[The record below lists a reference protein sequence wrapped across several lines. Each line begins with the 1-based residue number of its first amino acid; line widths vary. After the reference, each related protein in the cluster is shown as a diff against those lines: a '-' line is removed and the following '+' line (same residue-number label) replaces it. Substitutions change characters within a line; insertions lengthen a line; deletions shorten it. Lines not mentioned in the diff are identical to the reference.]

1 MNDTAIVTDS
11 VKRFKWVGTRPIR
24 PDGIPKVTGR
34 AQYGA
39 DLKLPGMIYGKVLR
53 SPHAHARILSI
64 DTSAA
69 EKLPGVKAVMTAADL
84 PQQKFDYIGPERV
97 AVNFWHVTRNIMAR
111 EKALYEGHA
120 IAAVAAISNSI
131 AEQACALIKVEYEVL
146 PHVIDVDEA
155 MAPDA
160 PLLFEDMIT
169 RGVEPVP
176 TKPSNISKR
185 LAFAMGDVDA
195 GFAASDLVIEH
206 AFKTAAVH
214 QAYIEPHAC
223 VAKFEADGQC
233 EIWSSSQ
240 GHFQMRALTA
250 QIMGKALGDLR
261 VIPAEIGGGFGGK
274 TVTYLEPLAAT
285 LSKKSGLPV
294 RLTMSREE
302 VFRASG
308 PTSGSSMWVKV
319 GVKNDGTIVA
329 VDGIFKFQ
337 AGAFPG
343 SPVMNGCLCAYAPYD
358 IPNQRA
364 VGWDVVSNRPKAA
377 AYRAPGS
384 PISAFAVESVL
395 DMCAKKLGIDPLAL
409 RLKNACRIGTP
420 TLAGPKHAHA
430 GYIETLEALQK
441 HPAYAV
447 KLGPNQGRGV
457 ASGYWFNGGGESSAT
472 LQINAD
478 GTILIATGS
487 PDIGGS
493 RASMAI
499 MTAETLG
506 VDYNQ
511 VRAIVA
517 DTASV
522 GYTHVTGGSR
532 VTFAT
537 GTAVVNAT
545 KTAIK
550 ILCERAAMI
559 WGVDPEG
566 VIWDDGYAKPA
577 GSNVGDFKPLSLK
590 EIAGKA
596 AATGGPITTSAGV
609 NAGGQAPGFATQ
621 FCDVEVDPETGKVT
635 ILRFVA
641 AQDVGRAIHPS
652 YVEGQIHGG
661 IVQGIGWAL
670 SEEYIYNAK
679 GLLDNAGFLDYR
691 CPVSSDLPMLDA
703 VLVEVPNPTH
713 PYGAKGVGEVC
724 ICPPMAAIANAIE
737 NATGKRLVDLPMSPP
752 KVLAALSA

>member
-53 SPHAHARILSI
+53 SPHAHARIISI

-84 PQQKFDYIGPERV
+84 PVQKFDYIGPERV

-131 AEQACALIKVEYEVL
+131 AEEACALIKVEYEVL

-169 RGVEPVP
+169 RGLEPVP
-176 TKPSNISKR
+176 TKPSNISKK
-185 LAFAMGDVDA
+185 LSFAMGDVDK
-195 GFAASDLVIEH
+195 GFAEADVIVEH
-206 AFKTAAVH
+206 EFKTAAVH

-223 VAKFEADGQC
+223 VAKYEADGQC
-233 EIWSSSQ
+233 EIWTSSQ

-250 QIMGKALGDLR
+250 QIMGKALGDIR
-261 VIPAEIGGGFGGK
+261 VTPAEIGGGFGGK
-274 TVTYLEPLAAT
+274 TVAYLEPLAAT
-285 LSKKSGLPV
+285 LSRKCGLPV
-294 RLTMSREE
+294 RLMMSREE

-308 PTSGSSMWVKV
+308 PTSGASMWVKV

-329 VDGIFKFQ
+329 ADGIFKFQ

-364 VGWDVVSNRPKAA
+364 IGWDVVSNRPKAA

-384 PISAFAVESVL
+384 PIASFAVESVI
-395 DMCAKKLGIDPLAL
+395 DMCAKKIGMDPLAL
-409 RLKNACRIGTP
+409 RHKNACRIGTP

-430 GYIETLEALQK
+430 GYIETVEALQN
-441 HPAYAV
+441 HPAYQV

-506 VDYNQ
+506 VDYSQ

-559 WGVDPEG
+559 WGVDPDG
-566 VIWDDGYAKPA
+566 VVWEDGFAKPA

-621 FCDVEVDPETGKVT
+621 FCDVEVDPETGHVK

-661 IVQGIGWAL
+661 IAQGIGWAL
-670 SEEYIYNAK
+670 SEEYIYNSK

-737 NATGKRLVDLPMSPP
+737 NAIGKRLVDLPMSPP
-752 KVLAALSA
+752 KVLAAISA